1 MGLQRQMIDVP
12 GPQGRAL
19 TIEVYSGG
27 SGPELLFQHGAGGL
41 LDDDPFLH
49 RLSESFHVYAPN
61 LPGYGESA
69 SADHLE
75 DMLDFTLHAHDV
87 RRALELD
94 NPLLVG
100 HSMGGMIAA
109 EMAAVDPDSVDRLVL
124 LCPAGLWIDEHPVVD
139 ILAAL
144 PMDLPDLL
152 LHDAQRDGHLLSAGG
167 DLSDPEFLAEFVLAG
182 ARQAATASKLLFP
195 VPDHGLRDR
204 LYRIRARTQVIWGL
218 SDRLID
224 PKYGAVFTSAI
235 GDAEL
240 FEIAQAG
247 HMVQYEQ
254 TEAVLDIISRLQK

>member
-1 MGLQRQMIDVP
+1 MSHPPRGDDHRVAH
-12 GPQGRAL
+12 RA
-19 TIEVYSGG
+19 
-27 SGPELLFQHGAGGL
+27 AG
-41 LDDDPFLH
+41 D
-49 RLSESFHVYAPN
+49 
-61 LPGYGESA
+61 
-69 SADHLE
+69 
-75 DMLDFTLHAHDV
+75 
-87 RRALELD
+87 RA
-94 NPLLVG
+94 
-100 HSMGGMIAA
+100 
-109 EMAAVDPDSVDRLVL
+109 DSVQRLVL
-124 LCPAGLWIDEHPVVD
+124 LCPAGLWIDESPVVD

-167 DLSDPEFLAEFVLAG
+167 DLSDPKFLAEFMLAS
-182 ARQAATASKLLFP
+182 ACQADTASKLLFP

-235 GDAEL
+235 ADAEL